1 MRRFLENFYHKLS
14 KSVFDKMDKLECKE
28 CGKKMLIYNA
38 VMDSG
43 QKITV
48 YRCPDFNPDDQTTL
62 QHTFLEIERER

>member
-1 MRRFLENFYHKLS
+1 MRQFFENLIHKLS
-14 KSVFDKMDKLECKE
+14 KSIFDRMDKLECKK

-38 VMDSG
+38 VTDSG

-48 YRCPDFNPDDQTTL
+48 YRCPDFDPDDQASL